1 MRFSICSHGSRIMPS
16 VNRDQLLP
24 HWHKMV
30 KQGGFWGR
38 MAEAAIL
45 ADDTNRETLLT
56 AFPKLIEGQA
66 LRRPRLTLL
75 SFTSE
80 MPRKLAK

>member
-1 MRFSICSHGSRIMPS
+1 MRCIVWPDGSSTMPS
-16 VNRDQLLP
+16 VDRNQLLP
-24 HWHKMV
+24 YWHKMV

-45 ADDTNRETLLT
+45 ADDSNRETLLT

-66 LRRPRLTLL
+66 FRRPRLTLL

-80 MPRKLAK
+80 TAKRLAK

>member
-1 MRFSICSHGSRIMPS
+1 
-16 VNRDQLLP
+16 
-24 HWHKMV
+24 MV

-45 ADDTNRETLLT
+45 ADDSNRETLLT

-66 LRRPRLTLL
+66 FRRPRLTLL

-80 MPRKLAK
+80 TAKRLAK

>member
-1 MRFSICSHGSRIMPS
+1 MPS
-16 VNRDQLLP
+16 VNRNQLLP
-24 HWHKMV
+24 CWQKMV

-45 ADDTNRETLLT
+45 ADESNLEKLVT

-66 LRRPRLTLL
+66 LERPRWT
-75 SFTSE
+75 
-80 MPRKLAK
+80 PRLYIFETQEKLAR

>member
-1 MRFSICSHGSRIMPS
+1 MPS
-16 VNRDQLLP
+16 VDRNQLLP

-45 ADDTNRETLLT
+45 ADDSNRETLLT

-66 LRRPRLTLL
+66 FRRPRLTLL

-80 MPRKLAK
+80 TAKKLAK

>member
-1 MRFSICSHGSRIMPS
+1 MPS
-16 VNRDQLLP
+16 VNRNQLLP

-38 MAEAAIL
+38 MAEAAML
-45 ADDTNRETLLT
+45 ADETNLETLVT

-66 LRRPRLTLL
+66 YERPRWTPQLYIYGTQA
-75 SFTSE
+75 
-80 MPRKLAK
+80 KLAR